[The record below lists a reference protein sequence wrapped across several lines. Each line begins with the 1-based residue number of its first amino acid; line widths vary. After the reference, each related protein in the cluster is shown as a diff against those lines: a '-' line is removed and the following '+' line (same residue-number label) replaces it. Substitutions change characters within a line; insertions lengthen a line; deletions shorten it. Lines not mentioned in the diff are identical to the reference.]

1 MSTLNHFKRI
11 RSVTRL
17 LKTVRGEAEKPVSIA
32 LIAEPQVEA
41 DILAKLQIDRQSNV
55 VFSANSLSD
64 EKAMV
69 ARLKDADLALVVISP
84 GKSNKDLEQMV
95 KQASLADRKLVVVTG
110 RDIDDW
116 LVENLADVFRVSG
129 EDVVF
134 IPVSDDTAVRT
145 ILLPRVLQKIKDKE
159 VALAAAVPAFKEE
172 VATRIIA
179 ETARQNAVIGV
190 AIFIPG
196 ADMPLM
202 TINQIRMILRLSAAY
217 NQELSAK
224 RLYEVLAVVGGGLA
238 FREVARQTLSVI
250 PVAGWAVKGGIAYGG
265 TIAMGRLA
273 RKYFENEMGEILGP
287 LATNRE
293 DTAESRKTESLYKS

>member
-1 MSTLNHFKRI
+1 MSTFDHFKRI
-11 RSVTRL
+11 RSVTKII
-17 LKTVRGEAEKPVSIA
+17 KTVRREGEKPVSIA
-32 LIAEPQVEA
+32 LVAEPQVEA
-41 DILAKLQIDRQSNV
+41 DILEKLQVDRQSNV

-64 EKAMV
+64 EKARV
-69 ARLKDADLALVVISP
+69 ARLKDADLALVIISP
-84 GKSNKDLEQMV
+84 GKSNKNLEQMV
-95 KQASLADRKLVVVTG
+95 KQASYANKKLIMVTG
-110 RDIDDW
+110 REIDDW

-134 IPVSDDTAVRT
+134 IPVSDGTAVHT

-159 VALAAAVPAFKEE
+159 VALAAAIPAFKEE
-172 VATRIIA
+172 VANRIIA
-179 ETARQNAVIGV
+179 ETAKQNAVIGTAV
-190 AIFIPG
+190 FIPG
-196 ADMPLM
+196 ADTPLM
-202 TINQIRMILRLSAAY
+202 TLNQIRMVLRLSAAY

-273 RKYFENEMGEILGP
+273 KKYFENGMGEILGP

-293 DTAESRKTESLYKS
+293 DTAESRKTEPLYKS